1 MSSISDAIQKVRD
14 SLSSLGKRGGGSSS
28 EGSSG
33 SKFDPKAAL
42 TWVKSHPVIVVSI
55 AIMVVAPCIAWWFSS
70 DIYAARDAAATKR
83 VQEMAALEKLE
94 KSSVEIAL
102 PGVAAEQ
109 KVGVLNEN
117 TVLAYKKLA
126 DRLRADAQAIQ
137 KAALAHNQQDRA
149 KLVKDVTVTRE
160 NVNLIA
166 EEVFDAVQARA
177 ATDLKESRAGKPPSD
192 QGLLDQLQR
201 RQDQFIAAERKA
213 DRKSLNEEQLAR
225 LQHSLVDKRL
235 QLYADAAANT
245 SFYADVADLGLPAE
259 ATEAG
264 TPPSETKMFLWQW
277 RLWVIEDVLKA
288 VNSANKPYRGVV
300 DAPVKRILSL
310 VVREDSIPKPAA
322 AAAATEEVPAEG
334 STPPADGAAA
344 GATGAADA
352 VVAAPVAPALPPLD
366 PKAVVKYDF
375 AKSMTGRVSNSMYD
389 VRYVTVR
396 MVVATSMIPEVLNA
410 IARQNFMTVT
420 GMDVRPTD
428 AFEAAD
434 EGFIY
439 GAAPVSEVKLTIE
452 SVWLRPWIAKLMPRE
467 LQTLKG
473 TDGRTT
479 EDPPASAPAA
489 EPTT

>member
-42 TWVKSHPVIVVSI
+42 TWVKSHPVIVVSL
-55 AIMVVAPCIAWWFSS
+55 AVMVVAPGIAWWFSS

-83 VQEMAALEKLE
+83 VQEMAALEKFE

-117 TVLAYKKLA
+117 TVLAYKKLT

-177 ATDLKESRAGKPPSD
+177 VTDLKESRAGKPPSD
-192 QGLLDQLQR
+192 QSLLDQLQR

-245 SFYADVADLGLPAE
+245 SFYADIADLGLPAE
-259 ATEAG
+259 AGEAG

-322 AAAATEEVPAEG
+322 AAAAAAATEEVPAEG

-344 GATGAADA
+344 AA
-352 VVAAPVAPALPPLD
+352 VVETAAAPALPPLD

-375 AKSMTGRVSNSMYD
+375 VKSMTGRVSNSMYD

-479 EDPPASAPAA
+479 ENPPASAPVA